1 MSQPEVTS
9 EDPAVRDSRR
19 EAMIVLIF
27 SACALAYSV
36 TTSYILGYS
45 AGGREL
51 RFVNLGAGIA
61 CPDWVFWGIIVPWFV
76 CFVFGALFAFFWMT
90 DSELGEELEE
100 DDGFLTVNPGDSGMD
115 PTKGGKHG

>member
-51 RFVNLGAGIA
+51 RFVNLGSSFHGS
-61 CPDWVFWGIIVPWFV
+61 FV
-76 CFVFGALFAFFWMT
+76 LFLAHY
-90 DSELGEELEE
+90 S
-100 DDGFLTVNPGDSGMD
+100 PSSG
-115 PTKGGKHG
+115 